1 MIELPRTPKSKRP
14 VIRIAGVGRSGCI
27 VLEALMDGHVDG
39 ARFVAMNTDASLLAA
54 SGAREKVQLGTRGTG
69 AGGDPDE
76 GYTAAEESA
85 QIVRESMEGVDL
97 LILCTGLGGGTGSG
111 ATPTIAN
118 IAHECGATVVA
129 VVTLPF
135 SFEGKRRRQQAEAAL
150 EELSRQARMVLCFE
164 NDRMSDLAG
173 EDASAHHAFSAA
185 DGVLCDAIRAIV
197 GMVNGSGLL
206 HAGLDELSNALSRA
220 DSRCLF
226 GHGSSDSGDRA
237 VEAVE
242 MALQSPLMDCG
253 QMLAEARDIV
263 VHVAAGPGL
272 TLAELGAVME
282 QVQRH
287 INDHARMH
295 LGVSADDRFGD
306 RLEVTIISA
315 TGSDPVEPA
324 QKPVRR
330 TPVASVVATPA
341 PQRDAVPAPSLFGAI
356 GADDDDDVHSGG
368 KKAKVEQMQ
377 FEPVSRGR
385 FEKSEPTI
393 VDGQDLDI
401 PTFLRKGF
409 RLK

>member
-1 MIELPRTPKSKRP
+1 
-14 VIRIAGVGRSGCI
+14 
-27 VLEALMDGHVDG
+27 
-39 ARFVAMNTDASLLAA
+39 
-54 SGAREKVQLGTRGTG
+54 
-69 AGGDPDE
+69 
-76 GYTAAEESA
+76 
-85 QIVRESMEGVDL
+85 
-97 LILCTGLGGGTGSG
+97 
-111 ATPTIAN
+111 
-118 IAHECGATVVA
+118 
-129 VVTLPF
+129 
-135 SFEGKRRRQQAEAAL
+135 
-150 EELSRQARMVLCFE
+150 
-164 NDRMSDLAG
+164 
-173 EDASAHHAFSAA
+173 
-185 DGVLCDAIRAIV
+185 
-197 GMVNGSGLL
+197 
-206 HAGLDELSNALSRA
+206 
-220 DSRCLF
+220 
-226 GHGSSDSGDRA
+226 
-237 VEAVE
+237 
-242 MALQSPLMDCG
+242 
-253 QMLAEARDIV
+253 
-263 VHVAAGPGL
+263 
-272 TLAELGAVME
+272 ME